1 MALATLIE
9 NDHEG
14 RGEIVGLDELAAA
27 TRVFKQFVR
36 QARPERCSGDQ
47 ARQAVALL
55 AEGERAASSG
65 IALFSPVVAETGAH
79 TKEGH
84 GSAGSWLASLTGSST
99 GAANGRLADA
109 QRAAD
114 TPELAK
120 ALHQGELSAQQIK
133 LLSKAAATD
142 PSSAGE
148 LLSKLSSGSS
158 NEELSDE
165 VARQRAAA
173 RSRESERVRRDRVHA
188 IRHLRWSQAEGG
200 GIRVEGL
207 CDDVAWAKVQ
217 GPLEAEAQRRWKAAG
232 SDSQDDLAAHR
243 MDALLDLLAGK
254 RSRAGESA
262 RSRDPSCVVL
272 IDAEALRRGTTSP
285 GEICEIDGIG
295 PISVDAATELLCEGS
310 AQFMLR
316 SAKSICSV
324 TGRSRHVAQRLAMTL
339 VARDRKCAVPGCGQT
354 KHLQSDHRIED
365 FAKGGLTEL
374 SNLARLCPSHH
385 DLKTHGGWK
394 LEGHP
399 GQWKWVA
406 PDNPPSA
413 GAISRARRLA
423 AAKAKAKI
431 NRPRRT

>member
-1 MALATLIE
+1 MVLATLIE
-9 NDHEG
+9 GKDTD
-14 RGEIVGLDELAAA
+14 RGQLVGLDELAAA
-27 TRVFKQFVR
+27 TRVIKRFVR

-47 ARQAVALL
+47 ARRAVALL

-79 TKEGH
+79 AKDGH

-99 GAANGRLADA
+99 GAAKGRLADA

-114 TPELAK
+114 TPELAE
-120 ALHQGELSAQQIK
+120 ALHQGELSAPQIK

-148 LLSKLSSGSS
+148 LLSKLSNGSS
-158 NEELSDE
+158 NEELHDE

-173 RSRESERVRRDRVHA
+173 RSRESERARRDRIHA
-188 IRHLRWSQAEGG
+188 LRHLRWSQAEGG
-200 GIRVEGL
+200 GIRLEGL
-207 CDDVAWAKVQ
+207 CDEVEWAKVH
-217 GPLEAEAQRRWKAAG
+217 GRLEAEAQRRWKLTG
-232 SDSQDDLAAHR
+232 SDAPDDLAAHR

-254 RSRAGESA
+254 RARAGDTAASK
-262 RSRDPSCVVL
+262 DPLCVVL
-272 IDAEALRRGTTSP
+272 VDAEALRRGTTNS

-295 PISVDAATELLCEGS
+295 PISVDAATELLYDGA

-339 VARDRKCAVPGCGQT
+339 VARDRTCAVPGCGQT

-374 SNLARLCPSHH
+374 SNLARLCPAHH
-385 DLKTHGGWK
+385 DLKTHGGWQ
-394 LEGHP
+394 LDGHP

-423 AAKAKAKI
+423 AAKAKAKR
-431 NRPRRT
+431 NSPRRS